1 MSRIC
6 FLLKLFLDLIIS
18 GVSGGGGGKDVGWI
32 CFLHWLCGRLFLDLI
47 KSVVRVGEV
56 VGRL

>member
-1 MSRIC
+1 M
-6 FLLKLFLDLIIS
+6 FPALALLRPYNKWGQS
-18 GVSGGGGGKDVGWI
+18 GVGGGEDVGWI